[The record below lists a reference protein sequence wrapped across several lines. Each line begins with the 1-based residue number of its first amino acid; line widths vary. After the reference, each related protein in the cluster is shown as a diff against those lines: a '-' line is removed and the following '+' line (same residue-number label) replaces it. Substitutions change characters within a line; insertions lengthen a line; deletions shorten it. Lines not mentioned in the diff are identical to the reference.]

1 MAWPHVAVFLCVFR
15 DRRIVA
21 VFLSPP
27 ARARGRGG
35 GHTMILKIKK
45 KFYYFFCTLG
55 SEYARAPAYGIDR
68 DRDSTVVGERTTLHP
83 EYARVVSAHTI
94 QVSKKNICPE

>member
-1 MAWPHVAVFLCVFR
+1 
-15 DRRIVA
+15 
-21 VFLSPP
+21 
-27 ARARGRGG
+27 
-35 GHTMILKIKK
+35 MILKIKK
-45 KFYYFFCTLG
+45 IFFCTLG

-94 QVSKKNICPE
+94 QVSKKNVPSKQGPHIYISI